1 MKKIIRTKE
10 EIDAIVNMYVNE
22 CMGSHLIE
30 IKTGM
35 NRNSILRLL
44 KENNIP
50 LRTSGR
56 QFLGGTKIADKKWRD
71 GNKEYT
77 SQKYKDWAKEN
88 KDHLKEYMRNY
99 RNENYDKIKNTK
111 RLYEKKRKSI
121 DPLYKLIGN
130 FRTAIYTVL
139 KENNVKKYG
148 HYFDILGYSQ
158 DDLINHLEKQFK
170 DGITWENY
178 GEWHVDHI
186 KPISLFK
193 LKDISDEE
201 FKQCWSLNNLQP
213 MWGNE
218 NITKSNIYNYL

>member
-193 LKDISDEE
+193 FKDISDEE

-218 NITKSNIYNYL
+218 NISKSNIYNYL